1 MNHMKTPS
9 ATPGIHPLEA
19 YIPGLFERFGRR
31 IKVEYLGMA
40 SVYSIIA
47 LLFFGDFSSWY
58 KTILATLGAFFLF
71 LGLKKKT
78 EDHLVG
84 SLVLFAAVS
93 VAQGPIH
100 FTEWVV
106 PYMLFG
112 LAVFIMEGYRG
123 RRPTRVYALP
133 AVFLG
138 WSLADSSWWLGL
150 AFAALYL
157 AVPRAE
163 EPHVRRHLAYMVML
177 SLLLGF
183 SAHALS
189 YGSIGSS
196 LQFFPSGHVALD
208 RTGLEVLVAIGVP
221 TLLCLAL
228 YWKRLVAP
236 HRWNTL
242 LFACLA
248 PWDGRLAALFG
259 MVAAVLLCAT
269 VFRDSVDSPTM
280 RPFFKHFEW
289 HYFWYVF
296 AVALW
301 AVLSRWGIT
310 SGWLV

>member
-1 MNHMKTPS
+1 MKTPS
-9 ATPGIHPLEA
+9 SIAGTQPFMPYVPGPV
-19 YIPGLFERFGRR
+19 ERFGRR

-93 VAQGPIH
+93 IAQGPIR
-100 FTEWVV
+100 FSEWVV
-106 PYMLFG
+106 PYLLFG
-112 LAVFIMEGYRG
+112 LAVFIMEGYRE
-123 RRPTRVYALP
+123 RRPTRIYALP
-133 AVFLG
+133 ALFLG

-150 AFAALYL
+150 VYAALYL
-157 AVPRAE
+157 AFPRAE
-163 EPHVRRHLAYMVML
+163 KPHLRRHLAYMVIL
-177 SLLLGF
+177 GLLLGF
-183 SAHALS
+183 SAHAIV
-189 YGSIGSS
+189 YGAIGSS
-196 LQFFPSGHVALD
+196 FRFFPPGHVALD
-208 RTGLEVLVAIGVP
+208 RTGLEVLVALGVP
-221 TLLCLAL
+221 TLLCLGV
-228 YWKRLVAP
+228 YWKKLLAP

-269 VFRDSVDSPTM
+269 VFRDSVDSPNM

-301 AVLSRWGIT
+301 AILSRWGVT
-310 SGWLV
+310 SGWLM